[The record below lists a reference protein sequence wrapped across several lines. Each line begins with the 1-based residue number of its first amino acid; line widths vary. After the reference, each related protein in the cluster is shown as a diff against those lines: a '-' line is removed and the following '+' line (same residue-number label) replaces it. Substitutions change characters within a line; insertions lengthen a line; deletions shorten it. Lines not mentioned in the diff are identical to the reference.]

1 MQVVKYKSY
10 LFNFLIVNGKI
21 KLLLLLP
28 KLVLMAIIAML
39 CFLLDD
45 IYRMAIRYIHAPV
58 ARFVQNLFK
67 VQKKSENVPE

>member
-1 MQVVKYKSY
+1 MHKSY
-10 LFNFLIVNGKI
+10 LFNCLIVNENRI

-28 KLVLMAIIAML
+28 KLILMAIIAML

-58 ARFVQNLFK
+58 ARFVQNIFK
-67 VQKKSENVPE
+67 VQKKSDNVPE